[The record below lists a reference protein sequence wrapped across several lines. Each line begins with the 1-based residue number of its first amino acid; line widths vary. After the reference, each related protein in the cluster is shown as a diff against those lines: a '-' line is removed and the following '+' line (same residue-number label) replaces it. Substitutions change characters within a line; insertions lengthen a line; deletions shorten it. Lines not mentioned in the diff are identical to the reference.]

1 MTPGSTF
8 PLSLSEGDSQDSGH
22 QTTGSPRSHRVSDFG
37 LHARNQNCRQSHHF
51 LSAVPAYLDPVPIT
65 CLAKT

>member
-8 PLSLSEGDSQDSGH
+8 PLPLSEGDSQDRGH
-22 QTTGSPRSHRVSDFG
+22 QTEQGPTGCLTLRPVPEVRSLDEVIA
-37 LHARNQNCRQSHHF
+37 LLCV
-51 LSAVPAYLDPVPIT
+51 VPTYLDPVPVT